1 MTQPSPIQRY
11 LEDLRDRLA
20 AVPDCDR
27 ILTEAEDHLVEA
39 AAELQQ
45 TGLPATEAER
55 SATLR
60 FGEPQAVA
68 ERFIRQFKQG
78 EMMYPKKNLRGVR
91 ILAAVFAF
99 TAVTQSAGVIH
110 AAIGETVCSG
120 LGCCNRWSR
129 WFLRLGFGAI
139 EVGRGRALWFG
150 RPSWLCGAPYSSC
163 RDWLVGCFGSRQR
176 CFYPAES

>member
-27 ILTEAEDHLVEA
+27 ILTEAEDHLVDA

-78 EMMYPKKNLRGVR
+78 EMMYPKQPPPER
-91 ILAAVFAF
+91 
-99 TAVTQSAGVIH
+99 
-110 AAIGETVCSG
+110 
-120 LGCCNRWSR
+120 RWV
-129 WFLRLGFGAI
+129 WLRLKVGLRLKPPE
-139 EVGRGRALWFG
+139 EVPAQ
-150 RPSWLCGAPYSSC
+150 
-163 RDWLVGCFGSRQR
+163 SRLKAWWAR
-176 CFYPAES
+176 